1 MGTAAR
7 RPKRLAE
14 KLLEMRE
21 KLGLSQNGMIR
32 RFGLEDELSQ
42 SHVSLFE
49 SGTRAPSLPV
59 LLAYAEAANVYLEVL
74 VRDDVDLP
82 EILPASPKSEGV
94 KRKSP
99 KGKSSGR
106 RK

>member
-7 RPKRLAE
+7 RPERLAE
-14 KLLEMRE
+14 KLLEVRE

-32 RFGLEDELSQ
+32 RLGLEDELSQ

-59 LLAYAEAANVYLEVL
+59 LLAYAETANVYLEAL

-82 EILPASPKSEGV
+82 EVLPASPKSEGV
-94 KRKSP
+94 KRKAMGS
-99 KGKSSGR
+99 KSSER